1 MARNNDQSGKPED
14 GSCLGAF
21 TGLCYTISS
30 RFRDRLIGRTS
41 AFGAEYRGSSPRPG
55 TKIPSAPILCFGMKS
70 HFAIVQQDN
79 TDQRDTQR
87 PNAGHYTARSI
98 FGGQTQL

>member
-1 MARNNDQSGKPED
+1 
-14 GSCLGAF
+14 
-21 TGLCYTISS
+21 
-30 RFRDRLIGRTS
+30 
-41 AFGAEYRGSSPRPG
+41 
-55 TKIPSAPILCFGMKS
+55 MKS

>member
-1 MARNNDQSGKPED
+1 MAV
-14 GSCLGAF
+14 LGRICARLLHYL
-21 TGLCYTISS
+21 G

-55 TKIPSAPILCFGMKS
+55 TKIRLDANSVLRDPLDKS

-79 TDQRDTQR
+79 TDQRDT
-87 PNAGHYTARSI
+87 
-98 FGGQTQL
+98 